1 MTDGQTMGIS
11 LKLQGFPWNFGDFPK
26 PKPPILGFVW
36 GSCEATIIWPD
47 DWYGNGYIR
56 SWELAAIRF
65 QKALLK
71 MFFLVGCIS
80 SMEGNFAFFVCNFLN
95 KNVDQKKRDH
105 YFGCSPVTATTRT
118 IARRRLVGEYILS
131 SLNIFEWRISPK
143 HWCQRNSQEGNL
155 AANARLLKN
164 TFWDH
169 SHNFQKNCEV
179 LHLLL
184 LKKHDDDLEND
195 LDPGNFSEVI

>member
-36 GSCEATIIWPD
+36 GSCEATIIWPN

-71 MFFLVGCIS
+71 MLFLVGCIS

-95 KNVDQKKRDH
+95 KNVDQKKTWSLLRMFPSNSHHQD
-105 YFGCSPVTATTRT
+105 YCTKK
-118 IARRRLVGEYILS
+118 ARGRIHPIFFEYL
-131 SLNIFEWRISPK
+131 WM
-143 HWCQRNSQEGNL
+143 
-155 AANARLLKN
+155 ANFPQALM
-164 TFWDH
+164 
-169 SHNFQKNCEV
+169 S
-179 LHLLL
+179 
-184 LKKHDDDLEND
+184 KKFT
-195 LDPGNFSEVI
+195 GG